1 MVERKSGNKCLSEN
15 FLHKVEIFW
24 HEKLVL
30 FLAERKWHKFDWDK
44 NAISP
49 IFGWDLKTS
58 QEGAKDIWAVSV
70 QPVDIIFD
78 LETLNS
84 GQKSKILQIPDG
96 TLKRLNGNL
105 FDWYT
110 THKLELKRLERIV
123 RNQM

>member
-1 MVERKSGNKCLSEN
+1 MN
-15 FLHKVEIFW
+15 FNEQNIFLTY
-24 HEKLVL
+24 EKFQSVIQL
-30 FLAERKWHKFDWDK
+30 ERKWHKFDWDK

-96 TLKRLNGNL
+96 TLKRLTGQQ
-105 FDWYT
+105 
-110 THKLELKRLERIV
+110 H
-123 RNQM
+123 